1 MKTAQASLALVS
13 GLMAVVAADA
23 LPPDDIPLQCI
34 TICGPI
40 VELTTDCNV
49 HYRRL
54 KKRNPDALARREWV
68 PKLAVE
74 PPEADAEAL
83 LQAARQV
90 GGEPDE
96 AVESFEKRSFSV
108 IVAAPTSF
116 PFALTASTVL
126 DLRPTSTLTRI
137 TPVVGELSSTSTL
150 PKQTSTSNRLSTSS
164 TTTTTTISFTTSIL
178 NSAASKSMSDDSESP
193 ITSSWG
199 WVQEPEGKLYSQGSA
214 EEDCVCLN
222 ESFDVAKV
230 AALCASCIAVA
241 GYPENNINVI
251 MEGCNFTAL
260 TYTPSKDS
268 AANNIRVEAVWP
280 SSTATTSDVVAVRP
294 ARVGVAFAV
303 VGVILATVAM
313 F

>member
-1 MKTAQASLALVS
+1 MKTAQASLALIS
-13 GLMAVVAADA
+13 GLMAAVAADA
-23 LPPDDIPLQCI
+23 LPPEDIPLQCI

-54 KKRNPDALARREWV
+54 KKRNLDDLARPEWV

-74 PPEADAEAL
+74 PPEGEAP
-83 LQAARQV
+83 LQAR
-90 GGEPDE
+90 GE

-126 DLRPTSTLTRI
+126 NLRPTSTLTRI
-137 TPVVGELSSTSTL
+137 NPVVEQSSSSSTL
-150 PKQTSTSNRLSTSS
+150 PKRTTTSNQAS
-164 TTTTTTISFTTSIL
+164 TTTTTISFTTSIF
-178 NSAASKSMSDDSESP
+178 NSAASKSISDDSQSP
-193 ITSSWG
+193 TTSSWG
-199 WVQEPEGKLYSQGSA
+199 WDNDLQEPQGKLYSQDSA

-241 GYPENNINVI
+241 GYPDNNINVI

-260 TYTPSKDS
+260 TYTPSLDGV
-268 AANNIRVEAVWP
+268 ANNIRVEAEWP
-280 SSTATTSDVVAVRP
+280 TSATTSSAAGVRP
-294 ARVGVAFAV
+294 ASVGVAFAV
-303 VGVILATVAM
+303 VGFVVATAVM
-313 F
+313 L